1 MGLSPHGFVYRP
13 LDQGSLA
20 MTHGALGGLSYTL
33 PTQSAPRVS
42 LGYMPPSMG
51 QERLRL
57 LQLLTGPARH
67 VHRHRQGVASRPL
80 TLNADGADQSLFG
93 GVAGSVCVAGPH
105 PRSVAVQADKMRLLT
120 PLASVHLFEHSLVLP
135 AYGALFG
142 VRAYS
147 PIPVLYTDCDISK
160 GSWQDGQSV
169 SHDG

>member
-20 MTHGALGGLSYTL
+20 MTHGALGGLSYAL

-42 LGYMPPSMG
+42 FSYVPASMK

-80 TLNADGADQSLFG
+80 TLNADGADQPLFG
-93 GVAGSVCVAGPH
+93 GVTGSVCVAGPH
-105 PRSVAVQADKMRLLT
+105 PRPVAVQADKMRLLT
-120 PLASVHLFEHSLVLP
+120 SLASMHLFERSLVLP
-135 AYGALFG
+135 AYSALFG
-142 VRAYS
+142 VRTHS
-147 PIPVLYTDCDISK
+147 PIPVLCTDCDVSK
-160 GSWQDGQSV
+160 GSWQDGQRV